1 MVKAAKAARRKALV
15 LSFDGSLYPLE
26 SVREAAAAFGQVART
41 RVTRKGRKAEVTL
54 APLEGAPE
62 DEILAGE
69 FGNYALGLAVAARRS
84 EAE

>member
-1 MVKAAKAARRKALV
+1 MARRKPLL

-26 SVREAAAAFGQVART
+26 SVREAAAAFGQVARIK
-41 RVTRKGRKAEVTL
+41 VARKGRRAEVTL

-69 FGNYALGLAVAARRS
+69 FGNYALGLACAVRRAG
-84 EAE
+84 AE